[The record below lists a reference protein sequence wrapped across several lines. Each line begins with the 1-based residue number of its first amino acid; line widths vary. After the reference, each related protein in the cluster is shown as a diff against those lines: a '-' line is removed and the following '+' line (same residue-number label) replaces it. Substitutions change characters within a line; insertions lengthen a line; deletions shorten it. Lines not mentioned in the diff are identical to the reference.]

1 MFTAPQQKSCGAFG
15 DHLSCRMQ
23 SEDKENN
30 ADGTRVTVWKNC
42 ATQARV
48 VDSR

>member
-1 MFTAPQQKSCGAFG
+1 
-15 DHLSCRMQ
+15 MQ

-30 ADGTRVTVWKNC
+30 ADGTRVAVWKNC

-48 VDSR
+48 VEGK